1 MHRLRLELFQ
11 LKAWASLGSET
22 DADTGGSGLVWLS
35 AATNQALLTATKD
48 LASAEAHLDPGDGG
62 WWLLVQGRWSPQ
74 LASADL
80 PHRRDGLFLAL
91 HRLVTTLGAEG
102 GASVVSTRCQ
112 GAIAIA
118 STDRG
123 MPIASHRCGGTHHL
137 LVKLPN
143 HQHLQGL
150 HAHQQ
155 G

>member
-22 DADTGGSGLVWLS
+22 DAGTGGIGLVGLS
-35 AATNQALLTATKD
+35 AATNQALLTATND
-48 LASAEAHLDPGDGG
+48 LANAETHLDPGDGG
-62 WWLLVQGRWSPQ
+62 WWPQ
-74 LASADL
+74 LPSVDL